1 MKSYLKTK
9 DFSVSQEPFELLY
22 DEALEMLITHPKPK
36 DLSPYYDSEVY
47 ISHTDAKVS
56 LVDRLYQNVKQYSLK
71 KKIQLI
77 DNQCIKSK
85 ILLDFGAGTGD
96 FLAKAKL
103 SGFNGEGIE
112 PNEKARAN
120 AAKKGIDLFQ
130 NIEAIKG
137 KSYDVITLWHVLEHL
152 PDLDEEVE
160 KIASL
165 LDDKGIVVVAVPNYK
180 SYDAKHYGEHWA
192 AYDVPRHLWHFSK
205 TSISRLFER
214 HAMEVVSIRPMLFD
228 SFYVSLLSE
237 RYKGNKLYL
246 INAFFVGLWSNMKAY
261 FSKEYSSLI
270 YVIKKKK

>member
-36 DLSPYYDSEVY
+36 DLNPYYDSEVY

-85 ILLDFGAGTGD
+85 KLLDFGAGTGD

-152 PDLDEEVE
+152 PDLDEQVE
-160 KIASL
+160 KITSL

-180 SYDAKHYGEHWA
+180 SYDAKHYGEYWA

-205 TSISRLFER
+205 TSISKLFER
-214 HAMEVVSIRPMLFD
+214 HAMEVVSIRPMFFD

-237 RYKGNKLYL
+237 KYKGNKLYL

>member
-22 DEALEMLITHPKPK
+22 DEALEMLVTNPKPK
-36 DLSPYYDSEVY
+36 DLNPYYDSEVY

-77 DNQCIKSK
+77 DNQDIKSK
-85 ILLDFGAGTGD
+85 KLLDFGAGTGD
-96 FLAKAKL
+96 FLAKANL
-103 SGFNGEGIE
+103 RGFNGEGIE

-120 AAKKGIDLFQ
+120 AAKKGIHLFQ
-130 NIEAIKG
+130 NIEALKE

-152 PDLDEEVE
+152 PDLDKQVE

-180 SYDAKHYGEHWA
+180 SYDARYYGEHWA

-237 RYKGNKLYL
+237 KYKGNKLYL
-246 INAFFVGLWSNMKAY
+246 INAFFVGLWSNMKAC